1 MSSSNLDID
10 KRIHDHKSDQKE
22 KHQVSIAFKG
32 IICVTDLMLQHT
44 SYDLDSL
51 KDFPQLEQKAIKKPQ
66 IVNVGR
72 NLPKSSWQK
81 VDWQHLFGV
90 RIVVL

>member
-1 MSSSNLDID
+1 MI
-10 KRIHDHKSDQKE
+10 KESDQKE

-32 IICVTDLMLQHT
+32 IMCVPDLMLQHT
-44 SYDLDSL
+44 LFDLDSL
-51 KDFPQLEQKAIKKPQ
+51 KDFPQLEQKEIKKPQ